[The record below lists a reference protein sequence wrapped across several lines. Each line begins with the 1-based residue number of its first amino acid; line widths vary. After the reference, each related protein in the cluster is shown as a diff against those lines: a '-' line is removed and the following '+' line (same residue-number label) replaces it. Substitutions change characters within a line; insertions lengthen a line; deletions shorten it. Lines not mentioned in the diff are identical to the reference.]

1 MKATKII
8 ITAFVAVLALVSCE
22 KNVWIDNADPQ
33 VYFAQYG
40 FSENQVWDV
49 QQGTY
54 TVNFGVYFGGLR
66 PDNRKTEITVGFAV
80 NSAVLDDYNAD
91 VTQEFSGSTLALP
104 ADCYSISGTSVV
116 IPAGAVSATI
126 PVVFNLTAI
135 AAAGLD
141 PTKHYVIPL
150 ELTSTSEFKLNEN
163 QDFIRALLGV
173 KVVTP
178 SLYFYA
184 NRAGVTLASCKL
196 VTGSDSFG
204 DSFEIA
210 GFGVPAGDYTVNV
223 GYDAAAFAAAP
234 TSVVPKSSLILPED
248 AVTIVTPT
256 VSYKG
261 GSDRPKVE
269 VEYDPSKL
277 EFLKAYYLPLSI
289 TSASAYGPNDS
300 LKTTFVKVEKK
311 NPYEKNYASI
321 LSVYSETT
329 KRTGAYSAKKAPTS
343 FADDVI
349 ELQIATNNTLAGAA
363 ANKATAT
370 TYNNKYM
377 RIRIVQTADPK
388 KYDVEY
394 ILVTDKSTRNNSPAT
409 FEADPDN
416 PSYYDWDK
424 EQFVLNYRWRHPDN
438 ATGEWVTVSEIMQA
452 N

>member
-49 QQGTY
+49 QQGSY

-66 PDNRKTEITVGFAV
+66 PDNRKEDITVGFAI
-80 NSAVLDDYNAD
+80 NSAILDDYNAD
-91 VTQEFSGSTLALP
+91 ITQEFSGSALALP

-116 IPAGAVSATI
+116 VPAGAVSATI

-150 ELTSTSEFKLNEN
+150 ELTSTTHYKLNEN
-163 QDFIRALLGV
+163 PAFVRALLGI
-173 KVVTP
+173 KVVEP

-184 NRAGVTLASCKL
+184 NRAGVTLASRKL
-196 VTGSDSFG
+196 VTGTNDYG
-204 DSFEIA
+204 DSFLIA
-210 GFGVPAGDYTVNV
+210 GFGVPAGEYSVNV
-223 GYDAAAFAAAP
+223 AYDAAAFAAAP
-234 TSVVPKSSLILPED
+234 TSVVPKNSLILPED
-248 AVTIVTPT
+248 AVIIKTPT
-256 VSYKG
+256 VTYKG
-261 GSDRPKVE
+261 ANDRATVE

-277 EFLKAYYLPLSI
+277 EFLNAYYLPISI
-289 TSASAYGPNDS
+289 TSASAYGPNDT

-311 NPYEKNYASI
+311 NQYEKNYASI

-349 ELQIATNNTLAGAA
+349 EMQLATNNTLAGAA
-363 ANKATAT
+363 SNKATAT

-377 RIRIVQTADPK
+377 RIRVVPTADPK
-388 KYDVEY
+388 VFDIEY
-394 ILVTDKSTRNNSPAT
+394 ILVTDKATRNNSPAT
-409 FEADPDN
+409 LEADPDN
-416 PSYYDWDK
+416 PSYYDWNK
-424 EQFVLNYRWRHPDN
+424 EQFVLNYRWRHPDK
-438 ATGEWVTVSEIMQA
+438 ATGEWVTVSEVMQA